1 MKWLFLLSA
10 LIPVLSGNAQTDSV
24 KKKEF
29 ATELF
34 CKADATSF
42 GTSSEYYCFESG
54 AKMQVYSF
62 KILDRK
68 LSMQLCIAYKNCGFN
83 WNDRLF
89 GYYAGYLNYGFSFS
103 SEFSLPGKFSLMAS
117 TELLKNSQIMTHVS
131 SGVNINI
138 DRSVSAIQNKTG
150 ISVYYH
156 LLKEMS
162 IGLSAQIAPCFVTS
176 THSIRGTPLY
186 PSYYHRL
193 IDDGWP
199 FYLGTSLMI
208 KL

>member
-29 ATELF
+29 ATEFF
-34 CKADATSF
+34 CKVDAASF

-54 AKMQVYSF
+54 AKIQVYSF
-62 KILDRK
+62 KIFDRK
-68 LSMQLCIAYKNCGFN
+68 LSMQLCIAYKQCGFS
-83 WNDRLF
+83 WNDKLLN
-89 GYYAGYLNYGFSFS
+89 YYAGYLNYGFSFS
-103 SEFSLPGKFSLMAS
+103 SEFSLLGKFSLMAS
-117 TELLKNSQIMTHVS
+117 TELLRNSQIMTHFS
-131 SGVNINI
+131 SDVNINI
-138 DRSVSAIQNKTG
+138 DKSVSAIQNKTG
-150 ISVYYH
+150 IGFYYH
-156 LLKEMS
+156 MMEEMR

-176 THSIRGTPLY
+176 AQSIGGTPLY
-186 PSYYHRL
+186 PTYYHRL

-199 FYLGTSLMI
+199 FYIGTSLMI